1 MTDTLNALK
10 NASTPKAKTDLLSA
24 MAVACYCYSQVLHD
38 PSLINEIYSISKKNG
53 TLKIYT
59 EGYFV
64 HLMGGE
70 HLIRKLIQQDERNG
84 TSSLG
89 GTPGATP
96 PSN

>member
-24 MAVACYCYSQVLHD
+24 MAVACFCYSQVLLD
-38 PSLINEIYSISKKNG
+38 PSIIDEIFSVSKKNG
-53 TLKIYT
+53 TLKIIT
-59 EGYFV
+59 EGYFI

-70 HLIRKLIQQDERNG
+70 HLIRKLIQKDDRNG
-84 TSSLG
+84 TSPPSD
-89 GTPGATP
+89 TPGATP